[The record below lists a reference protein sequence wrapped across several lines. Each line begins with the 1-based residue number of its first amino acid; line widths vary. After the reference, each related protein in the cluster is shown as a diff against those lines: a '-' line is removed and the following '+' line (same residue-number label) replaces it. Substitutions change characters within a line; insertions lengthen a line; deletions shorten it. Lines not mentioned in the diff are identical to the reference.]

1 MATRTRPGVSGLSLN
16 APSSTIAHIE
26 KGTLMTGFH
35 RSLVVSVIILI
46 ISTGIASYV
55 HAASP
60 PLWPPPSLYILPVA
74 VAGSTTAFIPSQ
86 DAPTHGAWASY
97 AYKVGQT
104 DNSYSIDIYPSSTAA
119 IQASQAANQNGQ
131 PLITYTF
138 TNPNPFH
145 VWLYVEGSS
154 HAVVAG
160 AVVKNV
166 AVEVVYYGPSG
177 LQQSTDSR
185 QWAPY
190 AKRAYTILSALV
202 SRTKHF
208 HAPSDAI
215 RNGAFIHFVR
225 DVSTDS
231 SQCRNDMSVAL
242 NADNAYVK
250 DQASAANALQ
260 VINTALDAC
269 RSGQGSVT
277 TELAKM
283 SIALKPYASVAQIG
297 IDWRS
302 GMGAYEEALGLMAS
316 PLNGGATVPSQY
328 ITSAITSGVTSFVNA
343 GNLTSQIRR
352 QWHIG

>member
-1 MATRTRPGVSGLSLN
+1 MGLTKRVL
-16 APSSTIAHIE
+16 AMLALIAISSA
-26 KGTLMTGFH
+26 GFID
-35 RSLVVSVIILI
+35 V
-46 ISTGIASYV
+46 AS
-55 HAASP
+55 AASIA
-60 PLWPPPSLYILPVA
+60 LWPPSSLYILPA
-74 VAGSTTAFIPSQ
+74 TIAGDVTALVPSQ
-86 DAPTHGAWASY
+86 NAPTQGALQSY
-97 AYKVGQT
+97 TYKIGQG
-104 DNSYSIDIYPSSTAA
+104 DNNYSVDIYPSPTLAT
-119 IQASQAANQNGQ
+119 QASQAANQNGQ

-166 AVEVVYYGPSG
+166 TVEVVYYGPSD

-185 QWAPY
+185 QWSPY
-190 AKRAYTILSALV
+190 AKHAYTILSALV

-215 RNGAFIHFVR
+215 RNAALIRFAR

-231 SQCRNDMSVAL
+231 SRCRNDFSVAL
-242 NADNAYVK
+242 NADNAYARGE
-250 DQASAANALQ
+250 ASAADTLHS
-260 VINTALDAC
+260 INTALDAC
-269 RSGQGSVT
+269 RIGQGTVT
-277 TELAKM
+277 TALANM
-283 SIALKPYASVAQIG
+283 SIALRPYPSVAQIG

-343 GNLTSQIRR
+343 SVLTSQTKK